1 MRIIL
6 LGPPGAGK
14 GTQVSKLAVAIKTP
28 SVSSGDLFRQHQKDQ
43 TDIGIQAENYMK
55 RGLLVPDDLTIKM
68 VMEWINNHTDSDG
81 FLLDGFPR
89 TYPQAVALDEA
100 LRQNNE
106 VIDRV
111 LNLKVGI
118 DELITRLSGRVICRN
133 CQRSYHLTYAPP
145 ISPGVCNECEG
156 ELYEREDDNRD
167 AVQKR
172 LEVYFDETEP
182 LKNYYSQKGLLTEI
196 YGSGSLEV
204 VAASI
209 LDALVN
215 PTSK

>member
-1 MRIIL
+1 VRIIL

-43 TDIGIQAENYMK
+43 TDIGIQAQNYMK

-68 VMEWINNHTDSDG
+68 VMEWIDSYTNSDG

-106 VIDRV
+106 GIDRV

-118 DELITRLSGRVICRN
+118 DELINRLSGRIICRN

-182 LKNYYSQKGLLTEI
+182 LINYYSQKGLLTEI
-196 YGSGSLEV
+196 SGIGSIEV
-204 VAASI
+204 VGASI
-209 LDALVN
+209 LDGLVN
-215 PTSK
+215 STSK

>member
-14 GTQVSKLAVAIKTP
+14 GTQVSKLAVAIKNP

-68 VMEWINNHTDSDG
+68 VMEWINNYTDSDG

-100 LRQNNE
+100 LRKNNE
-106 VIDRV
+106 V
-111 LNLKVGI
+111 
-118 DELITRLSGRVICRN
+118 
-133 CQRSYHLTYAPP
+133 
-145 ISPGVCNECEG
+145 
-156 ELYEREDDNRD
+156 
-167 AVQKR
+167 
-172 LEVYFDETEP
+172 
-182 LKNYYSQKGLLTEI
+182 
-196 YGSGSLEV
+196 
-204 VAASI
+204 
-209 LDALVN
+209 
-215 PTSK
+215 

>member
-1 MRIIL
+1 MRVIL

-14 GTQVSKLAVAIKTP
+14 GTQVSKLTVAINTP

-43 TDIGIQAENYMK
+43 TNIGIQAQNYMK

-68 VMEWINNHTDSDG
+68 VMEWIDSYTNSDG

-106 VIDRV
+106 GIDRV

-118 DELITRLSGRVICRN
+118 DELINRLSGRIICRN

-182 LKNYYSQKGLLTEI
+182 LINYYSQKGLLTEI
-196 YGSGSLEV
+196 SGTGSIEV

-209 LDALVN
+209 LDGLVN
-215 PTSK
+215 STSK

>member
-14 GTQVSKLAVAIKTP
+14 GTQVSKLSVAIKTP

-43 TDIGIQAENYMK
+43 TDIGIEAQNYMK

-68 VMEWINNHTDSDG
+68 VMEWIDSYTDSDG

-100 LRQNNE
+100 LTQNN
-106 VIDRV
+106 VGIDRV

-118 DELITRLSGRVICRN
+118 DELINRLSGRIICRN

-145 ISPGVCNECEG
+145 ICPGVCNECEG
-156 ELYEREDDNRD
+156 ELYEREDDNRS

-182 LKNYYSQKGLLTEI
+182 LINYYSQKGLLTEI
-196 YGSGSLEV
+196 SGTGSIEV
-204 VAASI
+204 VGASI
-209 LDALVN
+209 LDGLVN
-215 PTSK
+215 STSK